1 MGLMRRSAALFVGI
15 ALGSACLVAVVA
27 APAAATTVSN
37 EAAFRAAWTT
47 PAAANIKL
55 AKDIKLTCARGGVAV
70 RNSPKLLTV
79 DGQGHA
85 IIQSCANSGVLEQAG
100 AGGLRMR
107 KLTITG
113 GAATGTGVPPGS
125 GGGGVHTSGDLS
137 LTAGRITRN
146 TAAGWGGGIFAHGAV
161 TLTRSLVSDNT
172 SSNGGGGIWVEGN
185 LKIANSTIRNNN
197 DAGTF
202 GGGGISATSATA
214 TATVINSTITGN
226 TAGLTSG
233 GIGGGG
239 IAANGS
245 WTITNSTITGNTAG
259 SFGGGG
265 IVTAIPSHVTLVYTT
280 VVDNTSSN
288 GANVLAF
295 NPLVSFGSVVAL
307 PQGSANCANPQNS
320 NGFNLSDD
328 ASCAFTRPSD
338 RQNVAPQLGA
348 LANNGGPTQTRRPQ
362 QTSPLVDAVS
372 SASCQADGAAG
383 ITTDQRALGRP
394 HGPDCDIG
402 AVELEFGEPRPP
414 PTTMGA

>member
-1 MGLMRRSAALFVGI
+1 MRVMRRAAALFVGI
-15 ALGSACLVAVVA
+15 VLGGASLVAVAA

-37 EAAFRAAWTT
+37 EVAFRATWTN
-47 PAAANIKL
+47 PAGGLITL

-79 DGQGHA
+79 EGHGHT
-85 IIQSCANSGVLEQAG
+85 ITQSCANNGVLVQAG

-113 GAATGTGVPPGS
+113 GTSTGTG
-125 GGGGVHTSGDLS
+125 GGIRTGGDLS
-137 LTAGRITRN
+137 MTQGKVTRN
-146 TAAGWGGGIFAHGAV
+146 TAADWGGGIFGHRAV

-185 LKIANSTIRNNN
+185 LKVANSTIRTNN

-214 TATVINSTITGN
+214 TATVTNSTITGN
-226 TAGLTSG
+226 TAGLSG

-245 WTITNSTITGNTAG
+245 WTISNSTITGNTAG

-280 VVDNTSSN
+280 VVENTSPG

-328 ASCAFTRPSD
+328 ASCAFTRPTD
-338 RQNVAPQLGA
+338 KQNLAPQLGA
-348 LANNGGPTQTRRPQ
+348 LANNGGPTQTRLPQ
-362 QTSPLVDAVS
+362 QTSPLIDAVS
-372 SASCQADGAAG
+372 LASCQADGANG
-383 ITTDQRALGRP
+383 VTTDQRAFGRP
-394 HGPDCDIG
+394 HGSGCDIG
-402 AVELEFGEPRPP
+402 AVESEFGEPSPP
-414 PTTMGA
+414 PSTMGA